1 MSILIIFSLLIFF
14 SLSIYTEFLSM
25 PVCSLQLQTRSYFC
39 SLINMVSRF
48 EFPIQWQIK
57 SVIPCW
63 CIVEIYKKTDT
74 ILSTVVQFDI
84 IGTSLLLH
92 LLIKFVGVFV
102 NLIKL
107 IEALIS
113 VGLRK
118 LEAFFAVLI
127 TVMALTFGYEVR
139 TCFLNDA
146 TRTVPVHHEVT
157 LYPPQR
163 SWL

>member
-1 MSILIIFSLLIFF
+1 M
-14 SLSIYTEFLSM
+14 
-25 PVCSLQLQTRSYFC
+25 
-39 SLINMVSRF
+39 
-48 EFPIQWQIK
+48 
-57 SVIPCW
+57 
-63 CIVEIYKKTDT
+63 
-74 ILSTVVQFDI
+74 
-84 IGTSLLLH
+84 LH

-127 TVMALTFGYEVR
+127 TVMAVTFGYEVR
-139 TCFLNDA
+139 TCFRNDA
-146 TRTVPVHHEVT
+146 TRIVPVHHEVT